1 MDSFSPGT
9 KLSCNEKTFNRR
21 NRSDFPIESVP
32 CKFSPLGK
40 KKENKRKRRKKVA
53 RESTCQ
59 YSGT

>member
-40 KKENKRKRRKKVA
+40 KKKKKIK
-53 RESTCQ
+53 EKE
-59 YSGT
+59 GKK